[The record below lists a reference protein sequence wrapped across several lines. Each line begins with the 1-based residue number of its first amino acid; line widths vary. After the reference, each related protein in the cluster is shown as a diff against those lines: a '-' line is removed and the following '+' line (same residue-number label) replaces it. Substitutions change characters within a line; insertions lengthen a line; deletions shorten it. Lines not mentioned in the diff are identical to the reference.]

1 MVHVLDF
8 FNGLFYAFSDFRE
21 RHRTRK
27 YYQLEKAPPSHVL
40 GATGIIKRGWPW
52 PSPFQT

>member
-21 RHRTRK
+21 RHRPRK
-27 YYQLEKAPPSHVL
+27 YYQSRKGTAFTRV
-40 GATGIIKRGWPW
+40 RGD
-52 PSPFQT
+52 SDN